1 MNHIF
6 VMDLNIITKIMDA
19 NQVSVNQLME
29 AHQVSV
35 NKLMEANQVIVNQ
48 LMAKADDWMIR
59 AVRAEATLEAERAH
73 ANTII
78 KIIFFRFNN

>member
-1 MNHIF
+1 ME
-6 VMDLNIITKIMDA
+6 A
-19 NQVSVNQLME
+19 NQISMNQLME
-29 AHQVSV
+29 AHQVT
-35 NKLMEANQVIVNQ
+35 VNQ

-73 ANTII
+73 DNTII

>member
-1 MNHIF
+1 MGGQLEAEKGKKKKKEKRNYLITKIIFFRFNKLTKHLNHIF

-35 NKLMEANQVIVNQ
+35 NK
-48 LMAKADDWMIR
+48 
-59 AVRAEATLEAERAH
+59 
-73 ANTII
+73 
-78 KIIFFRFNN
+78 